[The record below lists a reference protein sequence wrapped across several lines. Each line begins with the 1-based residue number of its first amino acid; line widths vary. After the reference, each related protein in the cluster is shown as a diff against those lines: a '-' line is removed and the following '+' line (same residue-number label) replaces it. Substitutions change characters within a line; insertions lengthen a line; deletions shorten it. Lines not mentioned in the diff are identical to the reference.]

1 MVNETQ
7 KTQQG
12 RTAETEGDSMPASAV
27 LSEALPLEAMRAC
40 KPALWVLAQ
49 PPQQHDA
56 SLPWPSFRPWGTE
69 AVLGEAA
76 HSVRLELRPYQHA
89 CLTAIEAAA
98 LRGVRRQVV
107 SLPTGA
113 GKTVIFATLIAQ
125 QRPRTLILVHRD
137 ELVRQTLDKLTMVA
151 QDTALDVGVVKA
163 ERDAH
168 GAQIVVA
175 SVQTLAREQRLQ
187 RVARTFDLVIVDE
200 AHHTL
205 PDNSYGR
212 ILTHVRA
219 FAEDGPLTL
228 GFTATPYRPNNDP
241 IISTSDTP
249 GCFEEVVYTMP
260 LMSLITQGYLS
271 PILAKGI
278 FLDALNLDT
287 VRVRHGDYVEQD
299 LADALMAADAP
310 EHLVR
315 GYQELAM
322 GRRALIF
329 CPTVAMT
336 YAVAHAFTTAGLRA
350 ASVVGSTPPE
360 IRQEVYQA
368 IRAGRLHALV
378 TCAVLTEGFDEPS
391 IDCIML
397 ARPTKS
403 KVLFYQ
409 CIGRG
414 LRLSPTT
421 GKEDCLLIDAVGA
434 TKRHNMLSVAAELG
448 LLIAKTPQD
457 APGDGEDQEG
467 EGQEETE
474 KATSYHA
481 HDIDLTQRTRL
492 HWVETPRK
500 GYWVVSLA
508 GRMLR
513 VRPDS
518 QGLYR
523 LEVRQQ
529 EERRYTLLADHLTQ
543 EYCFGIA
550 SDTARDAQIL
560 HMVKEGAGWRAQS
573 RTEKQEAL
581 ARKLGIEIHP
591 EWRKGD
597 VADAIT
603 AVIGEWY

>member
-1 MVNETQ
+1 M
-7 KTQQG
+7 
-12 RTAETEGDSMPASAV
+12 TES
-27 LSEALPLEAMRAC
+27 
-40 KPALWVLAQ
+40 
-49 PPQQHDA
+49 
-56 SLPWPSFRPWGTE
+56 
-69 AVLGEAA
+69 AVLGEVAQ
-76 HSVRLELRPYQHA
+76 SVRIELRPYQQA

-113 GKTVIFATLIAQ
+113 GKTVIFAHLIVDRQ
-125 QRPRTLILVHRD
+125 PRTLILVHRD

-151 QDTALDVGVVKA
+151 QDTALDIGVVKA
-163 ERDAH
+163 ERDEH
-168 GAQIVVA
+168 GAHIVVA
-175 SVQTLAREQRLQ
+175 SVQTLARERRLQ
-187 RVARTFDLVIVDE
+187 RLAQSFDLVIVDE
-200 AHHTL
+200 SHHAL
-205 PDNSYGR
+205 LDNTYGR
-212 ILTHVRA
+212 ILAHVRA
-219 FAEDGPLTL
+219 FAEDGPLTV
-228 GFTATPYRPNNDP
+228 GFTATPYRANNDP
-241 IISTSDTP
+241 IISTPAKP
-249 GCFEEVVYTMP
+249 GCFDEVVYTVP
-260 LMSLITQGYLS
+260 LMGLVTQGYLS
-271 PILAKGI
+271 PITAKGI
-278 FLDALNLDT
+278 FLDALNLDN
-287 VRVRHGDYVEQD
+287 VRVRHGDYVEAD

-322 GRRALIF
+322 ARRALIF
-329 CPTVAMT
+329 CPTVEMA
-336 YAVAHAFTTAGLRA
+336 YAVEHAFVTAGLHA

-360 IRQEVYQA
+360 VRQEVYQA

-448 LLIAKTPQD
+448 LLVAKTRQA
-457 APGDGEDQEG
+457 APVDEDLEQG
-467 EGQEETE
+467 EGQDETE
-474 KATSYHA
+474 KPTSYHA
-481 HDIDLTQRTRL
+481 HDIDLTRRTRL
-492 HWVETPRK
+492 HWVETPTK

-508 GRMLR
+508 GRLLR
-513 VRPDS
+513 VRPDG
-518 QGLYR
+518 QGMYR
-523 LEVRQQ
+523 LEVR
-529 EERRYTLLADHLTQ
+529 EPAARRYTLLADHLSQ
-543 EYCFGIA
+543 DYCFGIA
-550 SDTARDAQIL
+550 SDTARDAQLL
-560 HMVKEGAGWRAQS
+560 HMVKEGAGWRAQP
-573 RTEKQEAL
+573 RTEKQEVL
-581 ARKLGIEIHP
+581 ARKLGIEMHP